1 MLERAL
7 NRIMLVVI
15 ASRFPETEKP
25 LPLKTEKC
33 HNIGCLYSISGFL
46 MALTAALK
54 AQIAAWYKALQ
65 EQIPDFI
72 PRAPQRQMIA
82 DVAKTLAGEEG
93 RHLAIEAPTGVGKT
107 LSYLIPGIA
116 IAREEQKTLVVSTA
130 NVALQDQIYSKDLPL
145 LKKIIPDL
153 KFTAAFGRGR
163 YVCPRNL
170 TALASTEPTQQDLL
184 AFLDDELT
192 PNNQEEQ
199 KRCAKLKGDL
209 DTYKWDGLRDHTD
222 IAIDDDLWRRLST
235 DKASCLN
242 RNCYY
247 YRECPFFVARREIQE
262 AEVVVANHALV
273 MAAMESEAVLPDPK
287 NLLLV
292 LDEGHHLPD
301 VARDA
306 LEMSAEIT
314 APWYRLQL
322 DLFTKLVATCME
334 QFRPKTITPLAI
346 PERLNA
352 HCEELYELIASL
364 NNILNLYMPAGQEA
378 EHRFAM
384 GELPDEVLE
393 ICQRLAKL
401 TEMLR
406 GLAELFLN
414 DLSEKTGS
422 HDIVRLHRLILQM
435 NRALGMFEA
444 QSKLWRLASLAQSSG
459 APVTKWATREERE
472 GQLHLWF
479 HCVGIRVSDQLE
491 RLLWRSIPHI
501 IVTSAT
507 LRSLNSFSRL
517 QEMSGL
523 KEKAGDRFVALD
535 SPFNHCEQ
543 GKIVIPRMRV
553 EPSIDNEEQHIAE
566 MAAFF
571 RKQVESKKHLGMLV
585 LFASGRAMQ
594 RFLDYVTDLRL
605 MLLVQGDQPR
615 YRLVELHRKRVA
627 NGERSVLVGL
637 QSFAEGLDLKG
648 DLLSQVHIHKI
659 AFPPIDS
666 PVVITEGEW
675 LKSLNRYPF
684 EVQSLPSASFNLIQ
698 QVGRLIRSHGCWG
711 EVVIY
716 DKRLLTKNYGKRLL
730 DALPVFPIEQPE
742 VPEGIVKKKEKTKFP
757 RRRRR

>member
-1 MLERAL
+1 
-7 NRIMLVVI
+7 
-15 ASRFPETEKP
+15 
-25 LPLKTEKC
+25 
-33 HNIGCLYSISGFL
+33 
-46 MALTAALK
+46 MALSAALK

-65 EQIPDFI
+65 QQIPDFI

-116 IAREEQKTLVVSTA
+116 IAREEQKTLVISTA
-130 NVALQDQIYSKDLPL
+130 NVALQDQIFSKDLPL

-153 KFTAAFGRGR
+153 RFTAAFGRGR

-170 TALASTEPTQQDLL
+170 TALASSEATQQDLL

-192 PNNQEEQ
+192 PNSKEEQ
-199 KRCAKLKGDL
+199 QRCAKLKADL
-209 DTYKWDGLRDHTD
+209 DSYRWDGLRDHTD
-222 IAIDDDLWRRLST
+222 QNIDDGLWRRLST

-242 RNCYY
+242 RNCHY
-247 YRECPFFVARREIQE
+247 YRECPFFVARREVQE

-273 MAAMESEAVLPDPK
+273 MAAMESEAVLPEPK

-314 APWYRLQL
+314 ASWYRLQL

-334 QFRPKTITPLAI
+334 QFRPKTTPPLAL

-364 NNILNLYMPAGQEA
+364 NSILGLYMPAGTEA

-384 GELPDEVLE
+384 GELPDEVME
-393 ICQRLAKL
+393 ICLRLAKL

-414 DLSEKTGS
+414 DLSEKTGQ
-422 HDIVRLHRLILQM
+422 HDIVRLHRVILQM
-435 NRALGMFEA
+435 NRALGMFES
-444 QSKLWRLASLAQSSG
+444 QSKLWRLASMAQASG
-459 APVTKWATREERE
+459 APVTKWATRELVE
-472 GQLHLWF
+472 GQMHLFF

-491 RLLWRSIPHI
+491 KLLWRSVPHI
-501 IVTSAT
+501 VVTSAT

-523 KEKAGDRFVALD
+523 KEKAGDRFVTLD
-535 SPFNHCEQ
+535 SPFNHIEQ
-543 GKIVIPRMRV
+543 GRLVIPQMRY
-553 EPSIDNEEQHIAE
+553 EPLMEHEEKHIAE
-566 MAAFF
+566 MAAYF
-571 RKQVESKKHLGMLV
+571 REQVEKKVHPGMLV
-585 LFASGRAMQ
+585 LFASNRAMQ
-594 RFLDYVTDLRL
+594 LFLTFVTDLRL

-615 YRLVELHRKRVA
+615 YRLVELHRKRIDE
-627 NGERSVLVGL
+627 GGRSVLVGL

-648 DLLSQVHIHKI
+648 DYLTQVHIHKI

-698 QVGRLIRSHGCWG
+698 QVGRLIRSHSCRG

-716 DKRLLTKNYGKRLL
+716 DRRLLSKGYGKRLL
-730 DALPVFPIEQPE
+730 DALPVFPISQPD
-742 VPEGIVKKKEKTKFP
+742 VPDVIVKSKPKQN

>member
-1 MLERAL
+1 
-7 NRIMLVVI
+7 
-15 ASRFPETEKP
+15 
-25 LPLKTEKC
+25 
-33 HNIGCLYSISGFL
+33 

-65 EQIPDFI
+65 QQIPDFI

-82 DVAKTLAGEEG
+82 DVAKTLAGDEG

-145 LKKIIPDL
+145 LRKILPEL
-153 KFTAAFGRGR
+153 RFTAAFGRGR

-192 PNNQEEQ
+192 PNNKAEQEQ
-199 KRCAKLKGDL
+199 CARLKADL
-209 DTYKWDGLRDHTD
+209 DSYKWDGLRDHTD
-222 IAIDDDLWRRLST
+222 QALSDDLWRRLST

-242 RNCYY
+242 RNCHY

-314 APWYRLQL
+314 APWFRLQL
-322 DLFTKLVATCME
+322 DLFCKLVATCMD
-334 QFRPKTITPLAI
+334 QFRPKTIPPLAI
-346 PERLNA
+346 PERLSE
-352 HCEELYELIASL
+352 HCETIYSHIASL
-364 NNILNLYMPAGQEA
+364 NNMLNLYLPPGQEA
-378 EHRFAM
+378 EHRFEM
-384 GELPDEVLE
+384 GTLPEEIMDLCRELAQLIE
-393 ICQRLAKL
+393 K
-401 TEMLR
+401 LR

-414 DLSEKTGS
+414 DLSEKTGT
-422 HDIVRLHRLILQM
+422 HDVVGVHRVLLQM
-435 NRALGMFEA
+435 NRALGMFEG
-444 QSKLWRLASLAQSSG
+444 QSKLWRLASMAQASG
-459 APVTKWATREERE
+459 APVTKWATREVRE
-472 GQLHLWF
+472 GQVHLFF
-479 HCVGIRVSDQLE
+479 HCAGIRVSDQLE
-491 RLLWRSIPHI
+491 KLLWRSVPHVV
-501 IVTSAT
+501 VTSAT

-543 GKIVIPRMRV
+543 GKLVIPRMQY
-553 EPSIDNEEQHIAE
+553 EPLIDNEEQHLAE
-566 MAAFF
+566 MAAYF
-571 RKQVESKKHLGMLV
+571 REQLESKKYPGMLV
-585 LFASGRAMQ
+585 LFASARAMNL
-594 RFLDYVTDLRL
+594 FLTFVTDLRL
-605 MLLVQGDQPR
+605 LLLVQGDQPR
-615 YRLVELHRKRVA
+615 YRLVELHRKRIEA
-627 NGERSVLVGL
+627 GERSVLVGL

-648 DLLSQVHIHKI
+648 DYLTQVHIHKI

-666 PVVITEGEW
+666 PVVLTEGEW
-675 LKSLNRYPF
+675 LKSLNRFPF
-684 EVQSLPSASFNLIQ
+684 EVQSLPAASFNLIQ
-698 QVGRLIRSHGCWG
+698 QVGRLIRSHSCWG

-730 DALPVFPIEQPE
+730 NALPVFPIEQPE
-742 VPEGIVKKKEKTKFP
+742 VPKVKKRPAKLAAG
-757 RRRRR
+757 RRKSIRAKGRGPTGK

>member
-1 MLERAL
+1 
-7 NRIMLVVI
+7 
-15 ASRFPETEKP
+15 
-25 LPLKTEKC
+25 
-33 HNIGCLYSISGFL
+33 

-54 AQIAAWYKALQ
+54 AQIGAWYKALQ
-65 EQIPDFI
+65 QQIPDFI

-82 DVAKTLAGEEG
+82 DVAKTLSGDDG

-130 NVALQDQIYSKDLPL
+130 NVALQDQIFSKDLPL
-145 LKKIIPDL
+145 LRKIIPEL
-153 KFTAAFGRGR
+153 RFTAAFGRGR

-170 TALASTEPTQQDLL
+170 AALASSEPSQQDLL

-192 PNNQEEQ
+192 PNNKAEQEQ
-199 KRCAKLKGDL
+199 CATLKTEL
-209 DTYKWDGLRDHTD
+209 DSYKWDGLRDHTSH
-222 IAIDDDLWRRLST
+222 AISDDLWRRLST

-242 RNCYY
+242 RNCHY

-273 MAAMESEAVLPDPK
+273 MAALESEAVLPEPK

-314 APWYRLQL
+314 APWFRLQL
-322 DLFTKLVATCME
+322 DLFCKLVATCME
-334 QFRPKTITPLAI
+334 QFRPKTTPPLAV
-346 PERLNA
+346 PERLSE
-352 HCEELYELIASL
+352 HCEAVYSLIASL
-364 NNILNLYMPAGQEA
+364 NNILNLYLPATQEA
-378 EHRFAM
+378 EYRFAM
-384 GELPDEVLE
+384 GELPDEVME
-393 ICQRLAKL
+393 ICQQLAKHL
-401 TEMLR
+401 EKLR
-406 GLAELFLN
+406 GLAEMFLN

-422 HDIVRLHRLILQM
+422 HDVVRLHRILLQM

-444 QSKLWRLASLAQSSG
+444 QSKLWRLASMAQASG
-459 APVTKWATREERE
+459 APVTKWATRDVKD
-472 GQLHLWF
+472 GQAHLFF
-479 HCVGIRVSDQLE
+479 HCVGIRVADQLE
-491 RLLWRSIPHI
+491 KLIWRSVPHVV
-501 IVTSAT
+501 VTSAT

-535 SPFNHCEQ
+535 SPFNHCGQ
-543 GKIVIPRMRV
+543 GKLVIPRMKY
-553 EPSIDNEEQHIAE
+553 EPLIDNEEQHIAE
-566 MAAFF
+566 MAAYF
-571 RKQVESKKHLGMLV
+571 REQLESEKYPGMLV

-594 RFLDYVTDLRL
+594 RFLEHVTDLRL
-605 MLLVQGDQPR
+605 LLLVQGDQPR
-615 YRLVELHRKRVA
+615 YRLVELHRKRID
-627 NGERSVLVGL
+627 NGERSVLIGL

-648 DLLSQVHIHKI
+648 DYLTQVHIHKI

-684 EVQSLPSASFNLIQ
+684 EVQSLPAASFNLIQ
-698 QVGRLIRSHGCWG
+698 QVGRLIRSHSCWG

-716 DKRLLTKNYGKRLL
+716 DKRLLTKNYGQRLL
-730 DALPVFPIEQPE
+730 NALPVFPIEQPD
-742 VPEGIVKKKEKTKFP
+742 VPDVKKRPAKPAAGRRKSVRTKGRGP
-757 RRRRR
+757 TGK

>member
-1 MLERAL
+1 
-7 NRIMLVVI
+7 
-15 ASRFPETEKP
+15 
-25 LPLKTEKC
+25 
-33 HNIGCLYSISGFL
+33 

-82 DVAKTLAGEEG
+82 DVAKTLAGDEG

-116 IAREEQKTLVVSTA
+116 IAREEQKTLVISTA

-145 LKKIIPDL
+145 LRKIIPEL
-153 KFTAAFGRGR
+153 RFTAAFGRGR

-170 TALASTEPTQQDLL
+170 AGLASSDATQQDLL
-184 AFLDDELT
+184 AFLDDDLT
-192 PNNQEEQ
+192 PNNKSEQ
-199 KRCAKLKGDL
+199 DLCAKLKVDL
-209 DTYKWDGLRDHTD
+209 DGYKWDGLRDHTD
-222 IAIDDDLWRRLST
+222 KAISDDLWRRLST

-242 RNCYY
+242 RNCHY

-273 MAAMESEAVLPDPK
+273 MAALESEAVLPDPK

-314 APWYRLQL
+314 APWFRLQL
-322 DLFTKLVATCME
+322 DLFCKLIVTCME
-334 QFRPKTITPLAI
+334 QFRPKTTPPLAV
-346 PERLNA
+346 PERLSE
-352 HCEELYELIASL
+352 HCEEVYALIASL
-364 NNILNLYMPAGQEA
+364 NAILDLYLPAAQQA

-384 GELPDEVLE
+384 GELPDEVME
-393 ICQRLAKL
+393 ICKQLAKL
-401 TEMLR
+401 LEKLR
-406 GLAELFLN
+406 GLAEMFLN
-414 DLSEKTGS
+414 DLSEKTGT
-422 HDIVRLHRLILQM
+422 HDVVRVHRVLLQM
-435 NRALGMFEA
+435 NRALSMFES
-444 QSKLWRLASLAQSSG
+444 QSKLWRLASMAQASG
-459 APVTKWATREERE
+459 APVTKWATREVKD
-472 GQLHLWF
+472 GQIHLFF

-491 RLLWRSIPHI
+491 KLIWRSVPHVV
-501 IVTSAT
+501 VTSAT

-523 KEKAGDRFVALD
+523 KEKAGDRFVSLD

-543 GKIVIPRMRV
+543 GKLIIPKMQY
-553 EPSIDNEEQHIAE
+553 EPLMEHEEQHIAE
-566 MAAFF
+566 MAAYF
-571 RKQVESKKHLGMLV
+571 REQVESKKYPGMLV
-585 LFASGRAMQ
+585 LFASNRALQ
-594 RFLDYVTDLRL
+594 LFLTFVTDLRL
-605 MLLVQGDQPR
+605 LLLVQGDQPR
-615 YRLVELHRKRVA
+615 YRLVEAHRKRIDS
-627 NGERSVLVGL
+627 GERSVLVGL

-648 DLLSQVHIHKI
+648 DYLTQVHIHKI

-684 EVQSLPSASFNLIQ
+684 EVQSLPAASFNLIQ

-711 EVVIY
+711 EIVIY
-716 DKRLLTKNYGKRLL
+716 DRRLLTKNYGQRLL
-730 DALPVFPIEQPE
+730 NALPVFPIEQPD
-742 VPEGIVKKKEKTKFP
+742 VPEVKKRPTRVVAASKKSP
-757 RRRRR
+757 RARGRRPAGK

>member
-1 MLERAL
+1 
-7 NRIMLVVI
+7 
-15 ASRFPETEKP
+15 
-25 LPLKTEKC
+25 
-33 HNIGCLYSISGFL
+33 

-54 AQIAAWYKALQ
+54 AQIASWYKALQ

-82 DVAKTLAGEEG
+82 DVAKTLTGEEG

-116 IAREEQKTLVVSTA
+116 IAREEEKTLVISTA

-153 KFTAAFGRGR
+153 RFTAAFGRGR

-170 TALASTEPTQQDLL
+170 AGLSSSEPTQQDLL
-184 AFLDDELT
+184 AFLDDDLT
-192 PNNQEEQ
+192 PNSKEEQ
-199 KRCAKLKGDL
+199 KRCAKLKADL
-209 DTYKWDGLRDHTD
+209 DSYKWDGLRDHTD
-222 IAIDDDLWRRLST
+222 QAIDDGLWSRLST

-242 RNCYY
+242 RNCFY

-273 MAAMESEAVLPDPK
+273 MAAMESEAVLPEPK

-314 APWYRLQL
+314 APWFRLQL
-322 DLFTKLVATCME
+322 DLFSKLVATCME
-334 QFRPKTITPLAI
+334 QFRPKTTPPLAV
-346 PERLNA
+346 PERLTE
-352 HCEELYELIASL
+352 HCDELQEHIVSL
-364 NNILNLYMPAGQEA
+364 NNILNLYMPAGPEA

-384 GELPDEVLE
+384 GELPDEVMAH
-393 ICQRLAKL
+393 CQRLAKL

-414 DLSEKTGS
+414 DLSERTGS
-422 HDIVRLHRLILQM
+422 HDIVRLHRVLLQM
-435 NRALGMFEA
+435 NRALGMFES
-444 QSKLWRLASLAQSSG
+444 QSKLWRLASLAQASG
-459 APVTKWATREERE
+459 APVSKWATRDMRD
-472 GQLHLWF
+472 GQPHVWF

-491 RLLWRSIPHI
+491 KLLWRSVPHI
-501 IVTSAT
+501 VVTSAT

-535 SPFNHCEQ
+535 SPFNHVEQ
-543 GKIVIPRMRV
+543 GKIIIPQMHF
-553 EPSIDNEEQHIAE
+553 EPLMEHEEQHIAE

-571 RKQVESKKHLGMLV
+571 REQVESKKHLGMLV

-594 RFLDYVTDLRL
+594 RFLECVPDLRL
-605 MLLVQGDQPR
+605 LLLVQGDQPR
-615 YRLVELHRKRVA
+615 YRLVELHRKRVEG
-627 NGERSVLVGL
+627 GERSVLVGL

-648 DLLSQVHIHKI
+648 ELLSQVHIHKI

-684 EVQSLPSASFNLIQ
+684 EVQSLPAASFNLIQ

-711 EVVIY
+711 EIVIY
-716 DKRLLTKNYGKRLL
+716 DKRLLTKNYGPRLL
-730 DALPVFPIEQPE
+730 NALPVFPIERPE
-742 VPEGIVKKKEKTKFP
+742 VPEVKKSPAKLATGPKKSVRTK
-757 RRRRR
+757 RRGPTGK

>member
-1 MLERAL
+1 
-7 NRIMLVVI
+7 
-15 ASRFPETEKP
+15 
-25 LPLKTEKC
+25 
-33 HNIGCLYSISGFL
+33 
-46 MALTAALK
+46 MALLSAHK

-65 EQIPDFI
+65 QQIPDFI

-82 DVAKTLAGEEG
+82 EVAKTLAGDEG

-116 IAREEQKTLVVSTA
+116 IARDEQKTLVVSTA
-130 NVALQDQIYSKDLPL
+130 NVALQDQIFSKDLPL
-145 LKKIIPDL
+145 LRKIIPDL

-170 TALASTEPTQQDLL
+170 AALSTDSLAQGDLL

-192 PNNQEEQ
+192 PNSKEEQ
-199 KRCAKLKGDL
+199 QRCAKLKADL
-209 DTYKWDGLRDHTD
+209 DSYKWDGLRDHTD
-222 IAIDDDLWRRLST
+222 QAIDDKLWMRLST

-242 RNCYY
+242 RNCHY

-273 MAAMESEAVLPDPK
+273 MAALESEAVLPEPK

-292 LDEGHHLPD
+292 LDEGHHVPD

-314 APWYRLQL
+314 APWARLQL
-322 DLFTKLVATCME
+322 DLFAKLVATCVE
-334 QFRPKTITPLAI
+334 QFRPKTLPPLAN

-352 HCEELYELIASL
+352 HCEELAELIGSL
-364 NNILNLYMPAGQEA
+364 NSILGLYLPAGSEA
-378 EHRFAM
+378 EYRFAM
-384 GELPDEVLE
+384 GELPAEIME

-401 TEMLR
+401 TESLR

-422 HDIVRLHRLILQM
+422 HDIVRLHRVLLQM
-435 NRALGMFEA
+435 NRALGHFEA
-444 QSKLWRLASLAQSSG
+444 QSKLWRLASLAQASG
-459 APVTKWATREERE
+459 APVSKWVTRELRD
-472 GQLHLWF
+472 GQLHMWF
-479 HCVGIRVSDQLE
+479 HCVGIRVADQLE
-491 RLLWRSIPHI
+491 KLLWRSVPHVV
-501 IVTSAT
+501 VTSAT

-523 KEKAGDRFVALD
+523 REKAGDRFISLD
-535 SPFNHCEQ
+535 SPFNHVDQ
-543 GKIVIPRMRV
+543 GRIVIPRMRY
-553 EPSIDNEEQHIAE
+553 EPLLEHEAHHIAE

-571 RKQVESKKHLGMLV
+571 RQEVEKGEHKGMLV

-594 RFLDYVTDLRL
+594 QFLTHVTDLRL

-615 YRLVELHRKRVA
+615 YRLVELHRKRVQG
-627 NGERSVLVGL
+627 GERSVLVGL

-648 DLLSQVHIHKI
+648 ELLTQVHIHKI
-659 AFPPIDS
+659 AFPPVDS

-698 QVGRLIRSHGCWG
+698 QVGRLIRSHECWG
-711 EVVIY
+711 EVIIY
-716 DKRLLTKNYGKRLL
+716 DKRLFTKGYGQRLL
-730 DALPVFPIEQPE
+730 NALPVFPVSQPE
-742 VPEGIVKKKEKTKFP
+742 APDVIVKAEPKKAARRP
-757 RRRRR
+757 RRR

>member
-1 MLERAL
+1 
-7 NRIMLVVI
+7 
-15 ASRFPETEKP
+15 
-25 LPLKTEKC
+25 
-33 HNIGCLYSISGFL
+33 
-46 MALTAALK
+46 MALSSAHK

-65 EQIPDFI
+65 QQIPDFI

-82 DVAKTLAGEEG
+82 EVAKTLAGDEG

-116 IAREEQKTLVVSTA
+116 IARDEQKTLVVSTA
-130 NVALQDQIYSKDLPL
+130 NVALQDQIFSKDLPL
-145 LKKIIPDL
+145 LRKIIPDL

-170 TALASTEPTQQDLL
+170 AALSTDSLAQGDLL

-192 PNNQEEQ
+192 PNSKEEQ
-199 KRCAKLKGDL
+199 QRCAKLKADL
-209 DTYKWDGLRDHTD
+209 DSYKWDGLRDHTD
-222 IAIDDDLWRRLST
+222 QAIDDKLWMRLST

-242 RNCYY
+242 RNCHY

-273 MAAMESEAVLPDPK
+273 MAALESEAVLPEPK

-292 LDEGHHLPD
+292 LDEGHHVPD

-314 APWYRLQL
+314 APWARLQL
-322 DLFTKLVATCME
+322 DLFAKLIATCVE
-334 QFRPKTITPLAI
+334 QFRPKTLPPLANA
-346 PERLNA
+346 ERLNA
-352 HCEELYELIASL
+352 HCEELAELIGSL
-364 NNILNLYMPAGQEA
+364 NSILGLYLPAGSEA
-378 EHRFAM
+378 EYRFAM
-384 GELPDEVLE
+384 GELPAEIME

-401 TEMLR
+401 TESLR

-422 HDIVRLHRLILQM
+422 HDIVRLHRVLLQM
-435 NRALGMFEA
+435 NRALGHFEA
-444 QSKLWRLASLAQSSG
+444 QSKLWRLASMAQASG
-459 APVTKWATREERE
+459 APVSKWVTRELRD
-472 GQLHLWF
+472 GQLHMWF
-479 HCVGIRVSDQLE
+479 HCVGIRVADQLE
-491 RLLWRSIPHI
+491 KLLWRSVPHVV
-501 IVTSAT
+501 VTSAT

-523 KEKAGDRFVALD
+523 REKAGDRFISLD
-535 SPFNHCEQ
+535 SPFNHVDQ
-543 GKIVIPRMRV
+543 GRIVIPRMRY
-553 EPSIDNEEQHIAE
+553 EPLMEHEAHHIAE

-571 RKQVESKKHLGMLV
+571 RQEVEKGEHKGMLV

-594 RFLDYVTDLRL
+594 QFLTHVTDLRL

-615 YRLVELHRKRVA
+615 YRLVELHRKRVQG
-627 NGERSVLVGL
+627 GERSVLVGL

-648 DLLSQVHIHKI
+648 ELLTQVHIHKI
-659 AFPPIDS
+659 AFPPVDS

-698 QVGRLIRSHGCWG
+698 QVGRLIRSHECWG
-711 EVVIY
+711 EVIIY
-716 DKRLLTKNYGKRLL
+716 DKRLFTKGYGQRLL
-730 DALPVFPIEQPE
+730 NALPVFPVSQPE
-742 VPEGIVKKKEKTKFP
+742 APDVIVKAEPKKAARRP
-757 RRRRR
+757 RRR

>member
-1 MLERAL
+1 
-7 NRIMLVVI
+7 
-15 ASRFPETEKP
+15 
-25 LPLKTEKC
+25 
-33 HNIGCLYSISGFL
+33 

-65 EQIPDFI
+65 QQIPDFI

-82 DVAKTLAGEEG
+82 DVAKTLAGDEG

-145 LKKIIPDL
+145 LRKIIPEL
-153 KFTAAFGRGR
+153 RFTAAFGRGR

-192 PNNQEEQ
+192 PNNKAEQEQ
-199 KRCAKLKGDL
+199 CARLKADL
-209 DTYKWDGLRDHTD
+209 DSYKWDGLRDHTD
-222 IAIDDDLWRRLST
+222 QALSDDLWRRLST

-242 RNCYY
+242 RNCHY

-314 APWYRLQL
+314 APWFRLQL
-322 DLFTKLVATCME
+322 DLFCKLVATCMD
-334 QFRPKTITPLAI
+334 QFRPKTIPPLAI
-346 PERLNA
+346 PERLSE
-352 HCEELYELIASL
+352 HCETIYSHIASL
-364 NNILNLYMPAGQEA
+364 NNMLNLYLPPGQEA
-378 EHRFAM
+378 EHRFEM
-384 GELPDEVLE
+384 GTLPEEIMDLCRELAQLIE
-393 ICQRLAKL
+393 K
-401 TEMLR
+401 LR

-414 DLSEKTGS
+414 DLSEKTGT
-422 HDIVRLHRLILQM
+422 HDVVRVHRVLLQM
-435 NRALGMFEA
+435 NRALGMFEG
-444 QSKLWRLASLAQSSG
+444 QSKLWRLASMAQASG
-459 APVTKWATREERE
+459 APVTKWATREVRE
-472 GQLHLWF
+472 GQVHLFF
-479 HCVGIRVSDQLE
+479 HCAGIRVSDQLE
-491 RLLWRSIPHI
+491 KLLWRSVPHVV
-501 IVTSAT
+501 VTSAT

-543 GKIVIPRMRV
+543 GKLVIPRMHY
-553 EPSIDNEEQHIAE
+553 EPLIDNEEQHLAE
-566 MAAFF
+566 MAAYF
-571 RKQVESKKHLGMLV
+571 REQLESKKYPGMLV
-585 LFASGRAMQ
+585 LFASARAMNL
-594 RFLDYVTDLRL
+594 FLTFVTDLRL
-605 MLLVQGDQPR
+605 LLLVQGDQPR
-615 YRLVELHRKRVA
+615 YRLVELHRKRIEA
-627 NGERSVLVGL
+627 GERSVLVGL

-648 DLLSQVHIHKI
+648 DYLTQVHIHKI

-666 PVVITEGEW
+666 PVVLTEGEW
-675 LKSLNRYPF
+675 LKSLNRFPF
-684 EVQSLPSASFNLIQ
+684 EVQSLPAASFNLIQ
-698 QVGRLIRSHGCWG
+698 QVGRLIRSHSCWG

-730 DALPVFPIEQPE
+730 NALPVFPIEQPE
-742 VPEGIVKKKEKTKFP
+742 VPEVKKRPAKLAAG
-757 RRRRR
+757 RRKSIRAKGRGPTGK

>member
-235 DKASCLN
+235 DKAAASTAIVTTIVN
-242 RNCYY
+242 
-247 YRECPFFVARREIQE
+247 ARFCRSSGDSGSGSGGGKPC
-262 AEVVVANHALV
+262 AGD
-273 MAAMESEAVLPDPK
+273 AAMESEAVLPDPK

-334 QFRPKTITPLAI
+334 QFRPKTIPPLAI

-414 DLSEKTGS
+414 DLSEKPAA
-422 HDIVRLHRLILQM
+422 M
-435 NRALGMFEA
+435 
-444 QSKLWRLASLAQSSG
+444 
-459 APVTKWATREERE
+459 
-472 GQLHLWF
+472 
-479 HCVGIRVSDQLE
+479 
-491 RLLWRSIPHI
+491 
-501 IVTSAT
+501 T
-507 LRSLNSFSRL
+507 L
-517 QEMSGL
+517 
-523 KEKAGDRFVALD
+523 
-535 SPFNHCEQ
+535 
-543 GKIVIPRMRV
+543 
-553 EPSIDNEEQHIAE
+553 
-566 MAAFF
+566 
-571 RKQVESKKHLGMLV
+571 
-585 LFASGRAMQ
+585 
-594 RFLDYVTDLRL
+594 YVCI
-605 MLLVQGDQPR
+605 G
-615 YRLVELHRKRVA
+615 
-627 NGERSVLVGL
+627 
-637 QSFAEGLDLKG
+637 
-648 DLLSQVHIHKI
+648 
-659 AFPPIDS
+659 
-666 PVVITEGEW
+666 
-675 LKSLNRYPF
+675 
-684 EVQSLPSASFNLIQ
+684 
-698 QVGRLIRSHGCWG
+698 
-711 EVVIY
+711 
-716 DKRLLTKNYGKRLL
+716 
-730 DALPVFPIEQPE
+730 
-742 VPEGIVKKKEKTKFP
+742 
-757 RRRRR
+757 

>member
-1 MLERAL
+1 
-7 NRIMLVVI
+7 
-15 ASRFPETEKP
+15 
-25 LPLKTEKC
+25 
-33 HNIGCLYSISGFL
+33 
-46 MALTAALK
+46 MALSSAHK

-65 EQIPDFI
+65 QQIPDFI

-82 DVAKTLAGEEG
+82 EVAKTLAGDEG

-116 IAREEQKTLVVSTA
+116 IARDEQKTLVVSTA
-130 NVALQDQIYSKDLPL
+130 NVALQDQIFSKDLPL
-145 LKKIIPDL
+145 LRKIIPDL

-170 TALASTEPTQQDLL
+170 AALSTDSLAQGDLL

-192 PNNQEEQ
+192 PNSKEEQ
-199 KRCAKLKGDL
+199 QRCAKLKADL
-209 DTYKWDGLRDHTD
+209 DSYKWDGLRDHTD
-222 IAIDDDLWRRLST
+222 QAIDDKLWMRLST

-242 RNCYY
+242 RNCHY

-273 MAAMESEAVLPDPK
+273 MAALESEAVLPEPK

-292 LDEGHHLPD
+292 LDEGHHVPD

-314 APWYRLQL
+314 APWARLQL
-322 DLFTKLVATCME
+322 DLFAKLVATCVE
-334 QFRPKTITPLAI
+334 QFRPKTLPPLAN

-352 HCEELYELIASL
+352 HCEELAELIGSL
-364 NNILNLYMPAGQEA
+364 NSILGLYLPAGSEA
-378 EHRFAM
+378 EYRFAM
-384 GELPDEVLE
+384 GELPAEIME

-401 TEMLR
+401 TESLR

-422 HDIVRLHRLILQM
+422 HDIVRLHRVLLQM
-435 NRALGMFEA
+435 NRALGHFEA
-444 QSKLWRLASLAQSSG
+444 QSKLWRLASMAQASG
-459 APVTKWATREERE
+459 APVSKWVTRELRD
-472 GQLHLWF
+472 GQLHMWF
-479 HCVGIRVSDQLE
+479 HCVGIRVADQLE
-491 RLLWRSIPHI
+491 KLLWRSVPHVV
-501 IVTSAT
+501 VTSAT

-523 KEKAGDRFVALD
+523 REKAGDRFISLD
-535 SPFNHCEQ
+535 SPFNHVDQ
-543 GKIVIPRMRV
+543 GRIVIPRMRY
-553 EPSIDNEEQHIAE
+553 EPLMEHEAHHIAE

-571 RKQVESKKHLGMLV
+571 RQEVEKGEHKGMLV

-594 RFLDYVTDLRL
+594 QFLTHVTDLRL

-615 YRLVELHRKRVA
+615 YRLVELHRKRVQG
-627 NGERSVLVGL
+627 GERSVLVGL

-648 DLLSQVHIHKI
+648 ELLTQVHIHKI
-659 AFPPIDS
+659 AFPPVDS

-698 QVGRLIRSHGCWG
+698 QVGRLIRSHECWG
-711 EVVIY
+711 EVIIY
-716 DKRLLTKNYGKRLL
+716 DKRLFTKGYGQRLL
-730 DALPVFPIEQPE
+730 NALPVFPVSQPE
-742 VPEGIVKKKEKTKFP
+742 APDVIVKAEPKKAARRP
-757 RRRRR
+757 RRR

>member
-1 MLERAL
+1 
-7 NRIMLVVI
+7 
-15 ASRFPETEKP
+15 
-25 LPLKTEKC
+25 
-33 HNIGCLYSISGFL
+33 
-46 MALTAALK
+46 MALSAALK

-65 EQIPDFI
+65 QQIPDFI

-116 IAREEQKTLVVSTA
+116 IAREEQKTLVISTA
-130 NVALQDQIYSKDLPL
+130 NVALQDQIFSKDLPL

-153 KFTAAFGRGR
+153 RFTAAFGRGR

-170 TALASTEPTQQDLL
+170 TALASSEATQQDLL

-192 PNNQEEQ
+192 PNSKEEQ
-199 KRCAKLKGDL
+199 QRCAKLKADL
-209 DTYKWDGLRDHTD
+209 DSYRWDGLRDHTD
-222 IAIDDDLWRRLST
+222 QNIEDNLWRRLST

-242 RNCYY
+242 RNCHY
-247 YRECPFFVARREIQE
+247 YRECPFFVARREVQE
-262 AEVVVANHALV
+262 VEVVVANHALV
-273 MAAMESEAVLPDPK
+273 MAAMESEAVLPEPK

-322 DLFTKLVATCME
+322 DLFSKLVATCME
-334 QFRPKTITPLAI
+334 QFRPKTTPPLAL

-364 NNILNLYMPAGQEA
+364 NAILGLYMPAGTEA

-384 GELPDEVLE
+384 GELPDEVME
-393 ICQRLAKL
+393 ICLRLAKL

-414 DLSEKTGS
+414 DLSEKSGQ
-422 HDIVRLHRLILQM
+422 HDIVRLHRVILQM
-435 NRALGMFEA
+435 NRALGMFES
-444 QSKLWRLASLAQSSG
+444 QSKLWRLASMAQASG
-459 APVTKWATREERE
+459 APVTKWATRELVE
-472 GQLHLWF
+472 GQMHLFF

-491 RLLWRSIPHI
+491 KLLWRSVPHI
-501 IVTSAT
+501 VVTSAT

-523 KEKAGDRFVALD
+523 KEKAGDRFVTLD
-535 SPFNHCEQ
+535 SPFNHIEQ
-543 GKIVIPRMRV
+543 GRLVIPQMRY
-553 EPSIDNEEQHIAE
+553 EPLMEHEEKHIAE
-566 MAAFF
+566 MAAYF
-571 RKQVESKKHLGMLV
+571 REQVEKKAHPGMLV
-585 LFASGRAMQ
+585 LFASNRAMQ
-594 RFLDYVTDLRL
+594 LFLTFVTDLRL

-615 YRLVELHRKRVA
+615 YRLVELHRKRIDE
-627 NGERSVLVGL
+627 GGRSVLVGL

-648 DLLSQVHIHKI
+648 DYLTQVHIHKI

-698 QVGRLIRSHGCWG
+698 QVGRLIRSHSCRG

-716 DKRLLTKNYGKRLL
+716 DRRLLSKGYGKRLL
-730 DALPVFPIEQPE
+730 DALPVFPISQPD
-742 VPEGIVKKKEKTKFP
+742 VPDVIVKSKPKQS

>member
-1 MLERAL
+1 
-7 NRIMLVVI
+7 
-15 ASRFPETEKP
+15 
-25 LPLKTEKC
+25 
-33 HNIGCLYSISGFL
+33 
-46 MALTAALK
+46 MALSAALK

-65 EQIPDFI
+65 QQIPDFI

-116 IAREEQKTLVVSTA
+116 IAREEQKTLVISTA
-130 NVALQDQIYSKDLPL
+130 NVALQDQIFSKDLPL

-153 KFTAAFGRGR
+153 RFTAAFGRGR

-170 TALASTEPTQQDLL
+170 TALASSEATQQDLL

-192 PNNQEEQ
+192 PNSKEEQ
-199 KRCAKLKGDL
+199 QRCAKLKADL
-209 DTYKWDGLRDHTD
+209 DSYRWDGLRDHTD
-222 IAIDDDLWRRLST
+222 QNIEDNLWRRLST

-242 RNCYY
+242 RNCHY
-247 YRECPFFVARREIQE
+247 YRECPFFVARREVQE
-262 AEVVVANHALV
+262 VEVVVANHALV
-273 MAAMESEAVLPDPK
+273 MAAMESEAVLPEPK

-334 QFRPKTITPLAI
+334 QFRPKTTPPLAL

-364 NNILNLYMPAGQEA
+364 NAILGLYMPAGTEA

-384 GELPDEVLE
+384 GELPDEVME
-393 ICQRLAKL
+393 ICLRLAKL

-414 DLSEKTGS
+414 DLSEKTGQ
-422 HDIVRLHRLILQM
+422 HDIVRLHRVILQM
-435 NRALGMFEA
+435 NRALGMFES
-444 QSKLWRLASLAQSSG
+444 QSKLWRLASMAQASG
-459 APVTKWATREERE
+459 APVTKWATRELVE
-472 GQLHLWF
+472 GQMHLFF

-491 RLLWRSIPHI
+491 KLLWRSVPHI
-501 IVTSAT
+501 VVTSAT

-523 KEKAGDRFVALD
+523 KEKAGDRFVSLD
-535 SPFNHCEQ
+535 SPFNHIEQ
-543 GKIVIPRMRV
+543 GRLVIPQMRY
-553 EPSIDNEEQHIAE
+553 EPLMEHEEKHIAE
-566 MAAFF
+566 MAAYF
-571 RKQVESKKHLGMLV
+571 REQVEKKEHPGMLV
-585 LFASGRAMQ
+585 LFASNRAMQ
-594 RFLDYVTDLRL
+594 LFLTFVTDLRL

-615 YRLVELHRKRVA
+615 YRLVELHRKRIDE
-627 NGERSVLVGL
+627 GGRSVLVGL

-648 DLLSQVHIHKI
+648 DYLTQVHIHKI

-698 QVGRLIRSHGCWG
+698 QVGRLIRSHSCRG

-716 DKRLLTKNYGKRLL
+716 DRRLLSKSYGKRLL
-730 DALPVFPIEQPE
+730 DALPVFPISQPD
-742 VPEGIVKKKEKTKFP
+742 VPDVIVKSKPKQN

>member
-1 MLERAL
+1 
-7 NRIMLVVI
+7 
-15 ASRFPETEKP
+15 
-25 LPLKTEKC
+25 
-33 HNIGCLYSISGFL
+33 

-184 AFLDDELT
+184 
-192 PNNQEEQ
+192 
-199 KRCAKLKGDL
+199 
-209 DTYKWDGLRDHTD
+209 
-222 IAIDDDLWRRLST
+222 
-235 DKASCLN
+235 
-242 RNCYY
+242 
-247 YRECPFFVARREIQE
+247 
-262 AEVVVANHALV
+262 
-273 MAAMESEAVLPDPK
+273 
-287 NLLLV
+287 V

-334 QFRPKTITPLAI
+334 QFRPKTIPPLAI

-352 HCEELYELIASL
+352 HCEELYELIATL

-543 GKIVIPRMRV
+543 GKIVIPRMRF

-571 RKQVESKKHLGMLV
+571 REQVESKKHLGMLV

-742 VPEGIVKKKEKTKFP
+742 VPEGIVKKKEKTKSP

>member
-1 MLERAL
+1 
-7 NRIMLVVI
+7 
-15 ASRFPETEKP
+15 
-25 LPLKTEKC
+25 
-33 HNIGCLYSISGFL
+33 
-46 MALTAALK
+46 MALTPALK

-65 EQIPDFI
+65 QQIPEFI
-72 PRAPQRQMIA
+72 PRPPQRQMIA
-82 DVAKTLAGEEG
+82 DVAKTLAGEDG

-145 LKKIIPDL
+145 LKKIIPEL
-153 KFTAAFGRGR
+153 RFTAAFGRGR

-170 TALASTEPTQQDLL
+170 TALASTEETQQDLL

-192 PNNQEEQ
+192 PNNKEEQ
-199 KRCAKLKGDL
+199 QHCATLKKDL
-209 DTYKWDGLRDHTD
+209 DSYKWDGLRDHTD
-222 IAIDDDLWRRLST
+222 RAISDDLWRRLST

-242 RNCYY
+242 RNCHY
-247 YRECPFFVARREIQE
+247 YRECPFFVARREIQD

-273 MAAMESEAVLPDPK
+273 MAAMESEAVLPEAK
-287 NLLLV
+287 NMLLV

-322 DLFTKLVATCME
+322 DLFTKLVATCLE
-334 QFRPKTITPLAI
+334 QFRPKTLPPLAT

-364 NNILNLYMPAGQEA
+364 NAILNVYLPATQEA
-378 EHRFAM
+378 EHRFVM
-384 GELPDEVLE
+384 GELPDEIMA

-401 TEMLR
+401 TELLR
-406 GLAELFLN
+406 GLAEAFLN
-414 DLSEKTGS
+414 DLGEKTGS
-422 HDIVRLHRLILQM
+422 HDIVRLHRVILQM

-444 QSKLWRLASLAQSSG
+444 QSKLWRLASLAHASG
-459 APVTKWATREERE
+459 APVSKWATRDVRE
-472 GQLHLWF
+472 GQSHMFF

-491 RLLWRSIPHI
+491 KLLWRSVPHI
-501 IVTSAT
+501 VVTSAT

-535 SPFNHCEQ
+535 SPFNHVEQ
-543 GKIVIPRMRV
+543 GKIIIPQMHY
-553 EPSIDNEEQHIAE
+553 EPLMENEAQHVAE

-571 RKQVESKKHLGMLV
+571 RRELESKKHRGMLV

-594 RFLDYVTDLRL
+594 RFLEHVTDLRL
-605 MLLVQGDQPR
+605 LLLVQGDQPR
-615 YRLVELHRKRVA
+615 YRLVELHRKRVEA
-627 NGERSVLVGL
+627 GERSVLVGL

-648 DLLSQVHIHKI
+648 ELLSQVHIHKI

-675 LKSLNRYPF
+675 LKSLKRYPF

-698 QVGRLIRSHGCWG
+698 QVGRLIRSHSCWG

-716 DKRLLTKNYGKRLL
+716 DKRLLTKNYGQRLL
-730 DALPVFPIEQPE
+730 NALPVFPISQPE
-742 VPEGIVKKKEKTKFP
+742 VPDVIVNKTKTKP
-757 RRRRR
+757 TRRKRR

>member
-1 MLERAL
+1 
-7 NRIMLVVI
+7 
-15 ASRFPETEKP
+15 
-25 LPLKTEKC
+25 
-33 HNIGCLYSISGFL
+33 
-46 MALTAALK
+46 MALSAALK

-65 EQIPDFI
+65 QQIPDFI

-116 IAREEQKTLVVSTA
+116 IAREEQKTLVISTA
-130 NVALQDQIYSKDLPL
+130 NVALQDQIFSKDLPL

-153 KFTAAFGRGR
+153 RFTAAFGRGR

-170 TALASTEPTQQDLL
+170 TALASSEATQQDLL

-192 PNNQEEQ
+192 PNSKEEQ
-199 KRCAKLKGDL
+199 QRCAKLKADL
-209 DTYKWDGLRDHTD
+209 DSYRWDGLRDHTD
-222 IAIDDDLWRRLST
+222 QNIEDGLWRRLST

-242 RNCYY
+242 RNCHY
-247 YRECPFFVARREIQE
+247 YRECPFFVARREVQE
-262 AEVVVANHALV
+262 VEVVVANHALV
-273 MAAMESEAVLPDPK
+273 MAAMESEAVLPEPK

-334 QFRPKTITPLAI
+334 QFRPKTTPPLAL

-364 NNILNLYMPAGQEA
+364 NAILGLYMPAGTEA

-384 GELPDEVLE
+384 GELPDEVME
-393 ICQRLAKL
+393 ICLRLAKL

-414 DLSEKTGS
+414 DLGEKTGQ
-422 HDIVRLHRLILQM
+422 HDIVRLHRVILQM
-435 NRALGMFEA
+435 NRALGMFES
-444 QSKLWRLASLAQSSG
+444 QSKLWRLASMAQASG
-459 APVTKWATREERE
+459 APVTKWATRELVE
-472 GQLHLWF
+472 GQMHLFF

-491 RLLWRSIPHI
+491 KLLWRSVPHI
-501 IVTSAT
+501 VVTSAT

-523 KEKAGDRFVALD
+523 KEKAGDRFVTLD
-535 SPFNHCEQ
+535 SPFNHIEQ
-543 GKIVIPRMRV
+543 GRLVIPQMRY
-553 EPSIDNEEQHIAE
+553 EPLMEHEEKHIAE
-566 MAAFF
+566 MAAYF
-571 RKQVESKKHLGMLV
+571 REQVEKKEHPGMLV
-585 LFASGRAMQ
+585 LFASNRAMQ
-594 RFLDYVTDLRL
+594 LFLTYVTDLRL

-615 YRLVELHRKRVA
+615 YRLVELHRKRIDE
-627 NGERSVLVGL
+627 GGRSVLVGL

-648 DLLSQVHIHKI
+648 DYLTQVHIHKI

-698 QVGRLIRSHGCWG
+698 QVGRLIRSHSCRG

-716 DKRLLTKNYGKRLL
+716 DRRLLSKGYGKRLL
-730 DALPVFPIEQPE
+730 DALPVFPISQPD
-742 VPEGIVKKKEKTKFP
+742 VPDVIVKSKPKQN